1 MICSTT
7 HTENVVA
14 KPNTAARHSE
24 LVLVNVSNIT
34 GKKRLMFAVKFIYRF
49 GGCTMH

>member
-1 MICSTT
+1 MVCSTT

-24 LVLVNVSNIT
+24 LVVVNVSNIT
-34 GKKRLMFAVKFIYRF
+34 GKKRLIFAVKFIYRF

>member
-1 MICSTT
+1 MVGSTT

-14 KPNTAARHSE
+14 KPNTATRHSE

-34 GKKRLMFAVKFIYRF
+34 GKKRLIFVVKFIYRF
-49 GGCTMH
+49 GGSTMH